1 MWEGV
6 TNLGKGLI
14 SYPIGL
20 SSQVCLWYDLF
31 FPFQPH
37 PLQLSL
43 ITFLPKFFIFK
54 YFSFSNLICSLDI
67 FAFGW
72 SEPLVS
78 YSSKWQVLKCKSI
91 KILSPHSPTPYVLH
105 SHQAYLPACVRIV
118 LFPFWQLSA
127 KPAMFPDCLRL
138 KSKSKWP
145 RTIETRKWT
154 RSYHCKTWVI
164 AKGGPSCLLCPDF

>member
-6 TNLGKGLI
+6 TNLAKGLI
-14 SYPIGL
+14 SYPISL

-43 ITFLPKFFIFK
+43 LTFLPKCFISK
-54 YFSFSNLICSLDI
+54 YFSFSNLICSLDS

-78 YSSKWQVLKCKSI
+78 YSSNDKYSNVKALRFCV
-91 KILSPHSPTPYVLH
+91 PTPPTPYVLH
-105 SHQAYLPACVRIV
+105 SHQAFLPACVRIV

-127 KPAMFPDCLRL
+127 KSAMFPDCLRL
-138 KSKSKWP
+138 KSKSQRS
-145 RTIETRKWT
+145 RTIETGKWT
-154 RSYHCKTWVI
+154 RNDHCKTRII